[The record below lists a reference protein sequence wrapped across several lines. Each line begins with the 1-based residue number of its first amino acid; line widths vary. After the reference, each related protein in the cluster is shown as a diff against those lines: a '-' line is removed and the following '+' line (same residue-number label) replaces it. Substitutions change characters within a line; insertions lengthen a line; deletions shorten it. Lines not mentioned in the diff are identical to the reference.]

1 MSLAAVQVELP
12 CEEQQ
17 RADIYGLLSA
27 LLLGPEAQ
35 LVDALGNA
43 EAGDDDS
50 ALGGAWQELV
60 QGAQRGAGA
69 VLAEYD
75 ALFVAAGTPRIN
87 PYQCYYLAGWLM
99 DKPLALLRQDLRE
112 LGLSRLEGAT
122 ELEDHIGSLCEA
134 MRVLIQ
140 RGAAHATQ
148 QDFFAR
154 HLANWTD
161 RCLRDLAGAAGDGF
175 YAALSRFIQAF
186 FRLEAQVL
194 GVEVAAS
201 PMHPPRTARHVEAAA

>member
-1 MSLAAVQVELP
+1 LAAVQVELP
-12 CEEQQ
+12 REEQQ

-27 LLLGPEAQ
+27 LLLGPQVQ
-35 LVDALGNA
+35 LVDALGRA
-43 EAGDDDS
+43 VAGDDDS
-50 ALGGAWQELV
+50 ALGCAWQELV
-60 QGAQRGAGA
+60 HAARSGGVA
-69 VLAEYD
+69 VRAEYD

-112 LGLSRLEGAT
+112 LGLARLEGAT

-140 RGAAHATQ
+140 RGTAHSTQ
-148 QDFFAR
+148 HDFFAR
-154 HLANWTD
+154 HVAGWTD
-161 RCLRDLAGAAGDGF
+161 RCLRDLADAAGDGF

-194 GVEVAAS
+194 GVEVAAA
-201 PMHPPRTARHVEAAA
+201 PRHPPRTARHAEAAA